1 MGLTEDSDAVVVV
14 VSEET
19 GEISVAHRGHLVQGL
34 DPDGLRA
41 FLTTT
46 LTSVP
51 RRTNWLAELGRRVFG
66 NLGVREVSSGT
77 EVGLDTKVEGFEGH
91 ESGTEAEHDDER
103 RKEARR

>member
-1 MGLTEDSDAVVVV
+1 VVV

-46 LTSVP
+46 LTSVS
-51 RRTNWLAELGRRVFG
+51 RRTNWLGELGRRVFG
-66 NLGVREVSSGT
+66 SLGVRDMSSET
-77 EVGLDTKVEGFEGH
+77 EEGLDTKVEGFEGH
-91 ESGTEAEHDDER
+91 DAGAEAEHSEER
-103 RKEARR
+103 RKEARH